1 MAAMDQLAAH
11 ARQAVAALQSAGYA
25 QAQARAIESEL
36 SELNIAYNAP
46 SLLRSTLSQRM
57 QLTGLHEGRRHSAEI
72 GSFDAQQIAAA
83 AQRMFEEGRASPVD
97 TAYSLPAAQGAHIVQ
112 GPQSADTDALAHS
125 VRELLAWRA
134 EHTPAMRLQEGA
146 AEHRLTRS
154 VWFNT
159 EGSEL
164 HTSVGCEGLSAI
176 GAANDG
182 QRSSSF
188 TYSGGHT
195 DALRNKHATEHF
207 GIGRMMQDA
216 VASTQPQR
224 IAAPFEGEVVLA
236 PEAVTALLGWLLA
249 QLGHGNDAP
258 LVAGSSVF
266 LRSVGQRIAA
276 PGLQLRS
283 RFDAPGVCAVSAEG
297 DVCAPVTV
305 LEDGVLRTLLASRYA
320 SAKASLPHVPTAG
333 GWLLA
338 AGADDEA
345 ALVSGV
351 RHGAWVSRLSMGMPA
366 SNGNFSGVIKNSFL
380 IKDGQLGPA
389 LAETMVSGN
398 VTQMLQ
404 DITGIGSTLHDFG
417 AWALPWLRVR
427 GLHFS

>member
-1 MAAMDQLAAH
+1 MDKMHTLAGY
-11 ARQAVAALQSAGYA
+11 ARQALSALQAAGYA
-25 QAQARAIESEL
+25 QAQARAVESEL
-36 SELNIAYNAP
+36 SELNIAHNAP
-46 SLLRSTLSQRM
+46 SLWRSTLTQRVL
-57 QLTGLHEGRRHSAEI
+57 LTGLHGGRRHSAEI

-83 AQRMFEEGRASPVD
+83 AQQMFDDGRSSPAD
-97 TAYSLPAAQGAHIVQ
+97 AAHSLPAAQRAHIVQ
-112 GPQSADTDALAHS
+112 GPQAADADTLADAVS
-125 VRELLAWRA
+125 QLLAWRA
-134 EHTPAMRLQEGA
+134 EHTPAMRVQEGA

-154 VWFNT
+154 VCLNT

-164 HTSVGCEGLSAI
+164 HTSIGCEGLSAI

-195 DALRNKHATEHF
+195 HSLRAKPAVEHF

-216 VASTQPQR
+216 VVSTRPQR

-266 LRSVGQRIAA
+266 LRSVGQRIAV
-276 PGLQLRS
+276 PGLHLHS

-305 LEDGVLRTLLASRYA
+305 LDDGVLHTLLASRYA

-333 GWLLA
+333 GWRLA
-338 AGADDEA
+338 AGPEDEA
-345 ALVSGV
+345 ALVAGV

-380 IKDGQLGPA
+380 IEGGQLGPA

-417 AWALPWLRVR
+417 AWAVPWLRVR